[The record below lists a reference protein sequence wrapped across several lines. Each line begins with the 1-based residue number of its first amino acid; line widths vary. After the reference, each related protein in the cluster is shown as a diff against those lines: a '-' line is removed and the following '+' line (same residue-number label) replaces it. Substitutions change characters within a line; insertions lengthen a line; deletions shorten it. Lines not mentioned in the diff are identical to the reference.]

1 MSDLD
6 VGVQGVPV
14 GRHEGA
20 VEAHAALY
28 HLEQVL
34 PPVEGVL
41 PHLQVDLPGRRR
53 PDPLQAGVGPR
64 DGLKKE
70 RIDNRKQKPPRGPAS
85 SGVFFAF
92 LLGKRN

>member
-1 MSDLD
+1 MISLFRRPPPRPVVGAVVVSDLD

-53 PDPLQAGVGPR
+53 PYPLQAGVGPG
-64 DGLKKE
+64 DGLK
-70 RIDNRKQKPPRGPAS
+70 NRQTPELSVLK
-85 SGVFFAF
+85 F
-92 LLGKRN
+92 

>member
-53 PDPLQAGVGPR
+53 PDPLQARVGPR
-64 DGLKKE
+64 NGLKK
-70 RIDNRKQKPPRGPAS
+70 DFPG
-85 SGVFFAF
+85 F
-92 LLGKRN
+92 